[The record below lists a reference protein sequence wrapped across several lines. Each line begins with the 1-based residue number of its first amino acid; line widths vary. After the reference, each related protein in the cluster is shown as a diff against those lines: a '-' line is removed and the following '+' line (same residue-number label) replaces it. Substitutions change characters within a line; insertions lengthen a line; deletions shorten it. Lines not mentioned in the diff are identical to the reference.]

1 MPKTL
6 TVRHILNST
15 DGLGCKYACQYVPGC
30 FVVTAW
36 PTLFTKEAAEPSP
49 VVIPATLDRP
59 VMFLHIPKT
68 AGTSFI
74 STLRNIFGQ
83 NRLVRLVSIDESTPG
98 EIGRLLSERPGDLA
112 CLTGHVP
119 FHMIAPWQ
127 ARCTIFTVLRHPIAR
142 VMSLFRFIQRRPP
155 SEQQR
160 LGLQTG
166 FTFNEFI
173 TSRHPELFAQIHDGM
188 TRMLCGDPDLNT
200 PDSPKFWNVV
210 PSPQITQAALLTLDS
225 IDFGLAEDMNNTMQ
239 VVRGAWGIPY
249 DLDIGHENVTN
260 PTGTAP
266 DIECSL
272 EIVSCNAVDLA
283 LYQHATGLFASRR
296 SWLDAKLGAATGHS
310 VIHAPFLGE
319 NVAIG
324 NIPGLQGF
332 HEVEPDDF
340 AWLDSEQPA
349 RIHFDLAA
357 PAARIRLYGYAIH
370 KEYPVDEIVI
380 GVNGTQV
387 ATHVCRVESPWFT
400 LETDPVAL
408 RHPFNVLSIRPPYFV
423 PVRYVNPDTRDP
435 RSLSIALAKVAF
447 EP

>member
-1 MPKTL
+1 MTAGPMPFAKEP
-6 TVRHILNST
+6 VEPPP
-15 DGLGCKYACQYVPGC
+15 AVVP
-30 FVVTAW
+30 
-36 PTLFTKEAAEPSP
+36 AA
-49 VVIPATLDRP
+49 LDRP

-74 STLRNIFGQ
+74 STLRNTFGQ
-83 NRLVRLVSIDESTPG
+83 NRLVRLTSIDKSTPG

-155 SEQQR
+155 SEQRR
-160 LGLQTG
+160 LGLRTG

-173 TSRHPELFAQIHDGM
+173 ASRHPELFVQIHDGM

-200 PDSPKFWNVV
+200 PDSPKFWNVA
-210 PSPQITQAALLTLDS
+210 PAPQITQAALLTLDS
-225 IDFGLAEDMNNTMQ
+225 IDFGLAEDMDNTMR
-239 VVRGAWGIPY
+239 VARGAWGIPY
-249 DLDIGHENVTN
+249 DLDIGHENITN
-260 PTGTAP
+260 PTGTVP

-272 EIVSCNAVDLA
+272 KIVSCNAMDLV
-283 LYQHATGLFASRR
+283 LYQHATGLFANRR
-296 SWLDAKLGAATGHS
+296 SWLDAKLGAATDRS
-310 VIHAPFLGE
+310 TIHVPFLGE

-332 HEVEPDDF
+332 HEVEHGDF

-357 PAARIRLYGYAIH
+357 SVARIRLYGYAIH
-370 KEYPVDEIVI
+370 KGYPVDEIVI
-380 GVNGTQV
+380 EVNGTPI
-387 ATHVCRVESPWFT
+387 ATHVSRVESPWFT
-400 LETDPVAL
+400 LKTDPVVL

-423 PVRYVNPDTRDP
+423 PVRYVNPNARDQ
-435 RSLSIALAKVAF
+435 RSLSIALAKIAF
-447 EP
+447 EA